1 MMAGFKLLT
10 SPIKIANMELRNRMI
25 MPPMVTNF
33 AYEDGSVTD
42 TFRAYHEAR
51 AKGGVGLIIVEAS
64 NVHPLGKGFPNE
76 IAIFSDRFVPGL
88 RSLTDA
94 VHAHGAKIAIQLF
107 HAGRQTTSRVTGH
120 PPLAPSPITDPV
132 TGELPR
138 ELTKEEI
145 AGLVKDFGKA
155 ATRAKAAG
163 FDAVEIHCAHG
174 YLLCEFLSPHTNRRT
189 DEYGGTLDN
198 RMRFPLEILRAVRQG
213 VGPDYPVLA
222 RISADEKMPG
232 GITLEE
238 GKTIAKRFEQEG
250 IDAIH
255 VSAGLYETANWVIQ
269 PLSRPR
275 GCLVDL
281 AEEVK
286 SVVSIPVI
294 TVGRINDPELAESI
308 LAEGK
313 ADLIAF
319 GRALLADEDLPKKVT
334 EGRVHEIRRCIACC
348 QACIDELFAEHRIG
362 CAINARSGYER
373 EFPMTKAPTSRKVL
387 VVGGGPAGMEA
398 ARVATLRGHKVTLWE
413 KTNAL
418 GGQLP
423 LAAASPYKGE
433 IGTLNDF
440 LKTEMQ
446 RLGIKVHLDKEA
458 TVDAIRAEKPDAVV
472 IATGARPSDIQV
484 PGGDHRNVIQSW
496 DVLTGS
502 AHVGKKVAVIGGG
515 LVGCETAE
523 FLAEK
528 GHEVTILEMLP
539 NIGADIGPLVGPLLF
554 ERLNNYKVKIITGAK
569 LTGIGEGNITYEKDG
584 KTETLGD
591 FDSVVAA
598 VGSTPED
605 SLANQLEGSG
615 INYYVIGDASKPRR
629 ITHAVYEAMKVAHEI

>member
-1 MMAGFKLLT
+1 MAGFKLLT

-76 IAIFSDRFVPGL
+76 VAIFSDRFIPGL
-88 RSLTDA
+88 RSLIDV

-198 RMRFPLEILRAVRQG
+198 RMRFPVEILRAVRQA

-255 VSAGLYETANWVIQ
+255 VSAGLYETASWVIQ

-294 TVGRINDPELAESI
+294 AVGRINDPELAERI

-334 EGRVHEIRRCIACC
+334 EGRTHEIRRCIACC

-362 CAINARSGYER
+362 CTVNARAGYELQ
-373 EFPMTKAPTSRKVL
+373 FPMTKAPTSRKVL

-398 ARVATLRGHKVTLWE
+398 ARVSALRGHKVTLWE
-413 KTNAL
+413 KTADL

-423 LAAASPYKGE
+423 LAAASPQKDE
-433 IGTLNDF
+433 IGTFNDF
-440 LKTEMQ
+440 QAKEME
-446 RLGIKVHLDKEA
+446 RLGIRVHLNKEA
-458 TVDAIRAEKPDAVV
+458 TVEAIRAEKPDVV
-472 IATGARPSDIQV
+472 VVATGARPAAVDV
-484 PGGDHRNVIQSW
+484 PGADRKNVVESW
-496 DVLTGS
+496 DVLTGN
-502 AHVGKKVAVIGGG
+502 AKVGKKVAVIGGG
-515 LVGCETAE
+515 LVGCEVAE

-528 GHEVTILEMLP
+528 GHEVTIVEMLP
-539 NIGADIGPLVGPLLF
+539 RIGADIGPLVGPLLF
-554 ERLNNYKVKIITGAK
+554 DRLEKHNVKIITGAK
-569 LTGIGEGNITYEKDG
+569 LTGIGERNISYEKDG

-591 FDSVVAA
+591 FDSVVMA
-598 VGSTPED
+598 VGSTPEY

-615 INYYVIGDASKPRR
+615 IDHYVIGDASSPRR
-629 ITHAVYEAMKVAHEI
+629 ITHAVHEAMRVAHEI